1 MKKTLNV
8 RIGNVAFTIDE
19 DAFALLNAY
28 LEDIRNCCEESV
40 AAETVVDVENRIGD
54 LFAERVGENEVVTIA
69 LVREAMNIIGSAD
82 NFGERRTTFTPQ
94 PEVKRRL
101 YRSRDKVVGGVL
113 RRSGRVFRSEPHRTE
128 AHRLLLHL
136 LWWSEPLGLH
146 NPLGT
151 HSAQPPKIEP
161 EKQLSNNL

>member
-82 NFGERRTTFTPQ
+82 NFGERRATFTPQ

-101 YRSRDKVVGGVL
+101 YRSRDKVIGGVCAGLAEYFGVNLTAL
-113 RRSGRVFRSEPHRTE
+113 RLIVFFCTFFGGLS
-128 AHRLLLHL
+128 
-136 LWWSEPLGLH
+136 LWVYIILWALIPL
-146 NPLGT
+146 NP
-151 HSAQPPKIEP
+151 QK
-161 EKQLSNNL
+161 